1 MDCDA
6 AAPDGRLMPLLRR
19 ALTAAADIQIG
30 RPEDPG
36 MALRQG
42 ADRNH
47 AWPRAPNNVDPHSGV
62 RSRAIFSGQA
72 REKRQH
78 GLVIPAVSL

>member
-1 MDCDA
+1 MRPLPTA
-6 AAPDGRLMPLLRR
+6 ASAVAAPGFNLL
-19 ALTAAADIQIG
+19 LPT
-30 RPEDPG
+30 PKSEDQKTPG

-72 REKRQH
+72 GEKRED
-78 GLVIPAVSL
+78 GPVIPAVSL

>member
-19 ALTAAADIQIG
+19 ALICL
-30 RPEDPG
+30 RPTPKSDDQKTPG

-47 AWPRAPNNVDPHSGV
+47 A
-62 RSRAIFSGQA
+62 
-72 REKRQH
+72 
-78 GLVIPAVSL
+78 

>member
-1 MDCDA
+1 
-6 AAPDGRLMPLLRR
+6 
-19 ALTAAADIQIG
+19 
-30 RPEDPG
+30 

-72 REKRQH
+72 GEKRED
-78 GLVIPAVSL
+78 GPVIPAVIS